1 MNKIIFTF
9 VILILF
15 FSSCKD
21 DEKRTSF
28 MGSWNCEEH
37 SDELGTRLYQTN
49 ILRNPY
55 NQNDNDYVIN
65 NFHNLGSDTE
75 VFVTEEEPGKL
86 TITGTSYDG
95 IAFTGSGVIAED
107 FSTIKW
113 QYQVN
118 DGLSNPWVTSTYY

>member
-1 MNKIIFTF
+1 
-9 VILILF
+9 
-15 FSSCKD
+15 
-21 DEKRTSF
+21 

-55 NQNDNDYVIN
+55 TQNEHDYVIN

-75 VFVTEEEPGKL
+75 VFVTEEESGKL
-86 TITGTSYDG
+86 TITGTSYNG
-95 IAFTGSGVIAED
+95 IAFVGYGVIADD
-107 FSTIKW
+107 FSNIKW